1 MGAHVVECLRC
12 GSQRLTQAEAHDH
25 GDCMRCGYVGWAPAA
40 ELSEHTRRALR
51 DRPLE
56 LRRIGITAA

>member
-1 MGAHVVECLRC
+1 VSTHVVECLRC
-12 GSQRLTQAEAHDH
+12 GEQRLIPASAHDH
-25 GDCMRCGYVGWAPAA
+25 GACHRCEYVGWAPAD

-56 LRRIGITAA
+56 ARRPHVTAA